1 MKINEIRNELLGE
14 MYYDIDHPSGL
25 KILIMPKAGYTSTYA
40 IFSTK
45 YGSIDTVIETKDGS
59 FREIPEGTA
68 HFLEHKL
75 FESED
80 LDAFERFAKTGASA
94 NAYTSF
100 DRTGYLFSCSA
111 NFKEN
116 LEILLD
122 FVQNPYFTQATVEKE
137 QGIIGQEIDM
147 YKDIPDWEVLFNCL
161 RNMYHKH
168 PVRIDIAGTQES
180 IAQITADTLYDC
192 YNNFYNLNNMVLAIA
207 GNTTV
212 EEVLEVADAVLRPVE
227 GKMAQRKLTDEPRE
241 VLTDYCEKKL
251 SVATPQF
258 ILGFKEEWDTPERTA
273 KEEITMEILLDM
285 ITGPSTDLYKRLFD
299 ANLINHNFGFE
310 YFTGFGYSCVL
321 FSGESNDPKKVS
333 EEIKKEIKA
342 FRENGFDEKV
352 FERTKK
358 KLYGRMIMGM
368 NDVDV
373 LANNMAL
380 SYFAGENVFTDFETY
395 KTVTVEDIKEML
407 DKTLD
412 EKSSTLSVILPNRG
426 DLNE

>member
-1 MKINEIRNELLGE
+1 MNIKEVKNELLDE
-14 MYYDIDHPSGL
+14 KYYDIDHPSGL
-25 KILIMPKAGYTSTYA
+25 KILVMPKANYSSTYA
-40 IFSTK
+40 IFATK
-45 YGSIDTVIETKDGS
+45 YGSIDTMIQMKNGEFKQ
-59 FREIPEGTA
+59 IPEGTA

-111 NFKEN
+111 NFKKN

-147 YKDIPDWEVLFNCL
+147 YKDAPDWEVMFNCL
-161 RNMYHKH
+161 RTMYHNL

-180 IAQITADTLYDC
+180 IAEITAEMLYGC
-192 YNNFYNLNNMVLAIA
+192 YDNFYNLHNMVLAVA
-207 GNTTV
+207 GNVSTD
-212 EEVLEVADAVLRPVE
+212 EVIEVADKVLKPVE
-227 GKMAQRKLTDEPRE
+227 GKMAQRKVIDEPKE
-241 VLTDYCEKKL
+241 VIDNYIEEKL

-258 ILGFKEEWDTPERTA
+258 MFGFKEHRNTPERTA

-285 ITGPSTDLYKRLFD
+285 ISGPSSELYKRLFD
-299 ANLINHNFGFE
+299 GKLINNSFGFE
-310 YFTGFGYSCVL
+310 YFTGFGYSAVL
-321 FSGESNDPKKVS
+321 FAGESSDPKKVA
-333 EEIKKEIKA
+333 EEIVNEIKR
-342 FRENGFDEKV
+342 FRENGFDNDA

-368 NDVDV
+368 NDVDGI
-373 LANNMAL
+373 ANNMVA
-380 SYFAGENVFTDFETY
+380 SYFSGEDIFTDFEIY
-395 KTVTVEDIKEML
+395 KTVTLDDIKSL
-407 DKTLD
+407 FDKTLD
-412 EKSSTLSVILPNRG
+412 EKYSVLSVINPN
-426 DLNE
+426 

>member
-1 MKINEIRNELLGE
+1 MMNIKEVRNELLNE
-14 MYYDIDHPSGL
+14 KYYDIDHPSGL
-25 KILIMPKAGYTSTYA
+25 KILVMPKENYSSTYA
-40 IFSTK
+40 IFATK
-45 YGSIDTVIETKDGS
+45 YGSIDTMIQMDDGT
-59 FREIPEGTA
+59 FKEIPEGTA

-111 NFKEN
+111 NFKKN

-147 YKDIPDWEVLFNCL
+147 YKDAPDWEVMFNCL
-161 RNMYHKH
+161 RTMYHNL

-180 IAQITADTLYDC
+180 IAQITAKTLYGC
-192 YNNFYNLNNMVLAIA
+192 YDNFYNLHNMVLAVA
-207 GNTTV
+207 GNADV
-212 EEVLEVADAVLRPVE
+212 DEIVEVADKVLKPVE
-227 GKMAQRKLTDEPRE
+227 GKMAQRKVIDEPEE
-241 VLTDYCEKKL
+241 VIDSYIEEKL

-258 ILGFKEEWDTPERTA
+258 MFGFKESWDTPERTT
-273 KEEITMEILLDM
+273 KEEISMEILLDM
-285 ITGPSTDLYKRLFD
+285 ISGQSSELYKRLFD
-299 ANLINHNFGFE
+299 GKLINNSFGFE

-321 FSGESNDPKKVS
+321 FAGESNDPKKVA
-333 EEIKKEIKA
+333 EEIVGEIGK
-342 FRENGFDEKV
+342 FRETGFDKTA

-368 NDVDV
+368 NDIEG
-373 LANNMAL
+373 LANNMAV
-380 SYFAGENVFTDFETY
+380 SYFAGEDVFTDFEIF
-395 KTVTVEDIKEML
+395 KTVTLDDVNDIFK
-407 DKTLD
+407 KTLD
-412 EKSSTLSVILPNRG
+412 ENRSVLSVINPN
-426 DLNE
+426 

>member
-1 MKINEIRNELLGE
+1 MMNIKEIKNELLNE
-14 MYYDIDHPSGL
+14 KFYDIDHPSGL
-25 KILIMPKAGYTSTYA
+25 KILVMPKENYKSTYA
-40 IFSTK
+40 IFATK
-45 YGSIDTVIETKDGS
+45 YGSIDTMIQMKDGS
-59 FREIPEGTA
+59 FKEIPEGTA

-111 NFKEN
+111 NFKKN

-147 YKDIPDWEVLFNCL
+147 YKDVPDWEVMFNCL
-161 RNMYHKH
+161 RTMYHNL

-180 IAQITADTLYDC
+180 IAEITAETLYGC
-192 YNNFYNLNNMVLAIA
+192 YDNFYNLHNMVLAVA
-207 GNTTV
+207 GNASV
-212 EEVLEVADAVLRPVE
+212 DEVIDVADKVLKPVE
-227 GKMAQRKLTDEPRE
+227 GKMAERKVIDEPAE
-241 VLTDYCEKKL
+241 VIDSYVEENL

-258 ILGFKEEWDTPERTA
+258 MFGFKENWDTPERTT

-285 ITGPSTDLYKRLFD
+285 LAGQSSELYKRLFD
-299 ANLINHNFGFE
+299 GKLINNSFGFE

-321 FSGESNDPKKVS
+321 FAGESSDPKKVS
-333 EEIKKEIKA
+333 EEIVKEINS
-342 FRENGFDEKV
+342 FRKTGFDRKT

-368 NDVDV
+368 NDVDGI
-373 LANNMAL
+373 ANNMAV
-380 SYFAGENVFTDFETY
+380 SYFAGEDIFADFNIY
-395 KTVTVEDIKEML
+395 KTVTL
-407 DKTLD
+407 DDVNELFGKTLD
-412 EKSSTLSVILPNRG
+412 EKYSVLSVIKPN
-426 DLNE
+426 

>member
-1 MKINEIRNELLGE
+1 MMNIKEIKNELLNE
-14 MYYDIDHPSGL
+14 KFYDIDHPSGL
-25 KILIMPKAGYTSTYA
+25 KILVMPKENYKSTYA
-40 IFSTK
+40 IFATK
-45 YGSIDTVIETKDGS
+45 YGSIDTMIQMKDGS
-59 FREIPEGTA
+59 FKEIPEGTA

-111 NFKEN
+111 NFKKN

-147 YKDIPDWEVLFNCL
+147 YKDVPDWEVMFNCL
-161 RNMYHKH
+161 RTMYHNL

-180 IAQITADTLYDC
+180 IAEITAETLYGC
-192 YNNFYNLNNMVLAIA
+192 YDNFYNLHNMVLAVA
-207 GNTTV
+207 GNASV
-212 EEVLEVADAVLRPVE
+212 DEVIEVADKVLKPVE
-227 GKMAQRKLTDEPRE
+227 GKMAERKVIDEPAE
-241 VLTDYCEKKL
+241 VIDSYVEENL

-258 ILGFKEEWDTPERTA
+258 MFGFKENWDTPERTT

-285 ITGPSTDLYKRLFD
+285 LAGQSSELYKRLFD
-299 ANLINHNFGFE
+299 GKLINNSFGFE

-321 FSGESNDPKKVS
+321 FAGESSDPKKVS
-333 EEIKKEIKA
+333 EEIVKEINS
-342 FRENGFDEKV
+342 FRKTGFDRKT

-368 NDVDV
+368 NDVDGI
-373 LANNMAL
+373 ANNMAV
-380 SYFAGENVFTDFETY
+380 SYFAGEDIFADFNIY
-395 KTVTVEDIKEML
+395 KTVTL
-407 DKTLD
+407 DDVNELFGKTLD
-412 EKSSTLSVILPNRG
+412 EKYSVLSVIKPN
-426 DLNE
+426 

>member
-25 KILIMPKAGYTSTYA
+25 KILIMPKTGYASTYA
-40 IFSTK
+40 IFATK
-45 YGSIDTVIETKDGS
+45 YGSIDTMIEMKDGS

-111 NFKEN
+111 NFKKN

-147 YKDIPDWEVLFNCL
+147 YKDIPDWEVMFNCL
-161 RNMYHKH
+161 RNMYHNL

-180 IAQITADTLYDC
+180 IAQITADMLYDC

-212 EEVLEVADAVLRPVE
+212 EEVLEVADAVLKPVE
-227 GKMAQRKLTDEPRE
+227 GKMAQRKVIDEPRD
-241 VLTDYCEKKL
+241 VISDYCEKKL

-258 ILGFKEEWDTPERTA
+258 MLGFKEQWDTPERTA

-285 ITGPSTDLYKRLFD
+285 IAGPSTDLYKRLFD
-299 ANLINHNFGFE
+299 ANLINSECGFE

-321 FSGESNDPKKVS
+321 FAGESKDPKTVA
-333 EEIKKEIKA
+333 EEIKKEIRH
-342 FRENGFDEKV
+342 FRENGFDDKV

-368 NDVDV
+368 NDVDG
-373 LANNMAL
+373 LANNMAV
-380 SYFAGENVFTDFETY
+380 SFFAGEDVFTDFETY
-395 KTVTVEDIKEML
+395 KTVTVEDVRDML
-407 DKTLD
+407 NKTLD
-412 EKSSTLSVILPNRG
+412 ERYSTLSVILPN
-426 DLNE
+426 

>member
-1 MKINEIRNELLGE
+1 MKINEIRNELLND

-25 KILIMPKAGYTSTYA
+25 KILVMPKPGYASTYA
-40 IFSTK
+40 IFATK
-45 YGSIDTVIETKDGS
+45 YGSIDTMIEMKDGS

-100 DRTGYLFSCSA
+100 DRTGYLFSCSG

-147 YKDIPDWEVLFNCL
+147 YKDIPDWEVMFNCL
-161 RNMYHKH
+161 RNMYHNL
-168 PVRIDIAGTQES
+168 PVRIDIAGTQDS
-180 IAQITADTLYDC
+180 IAQITADMLYDC
-192 YNNFYNLNNMVLAIA
+192 YNNFYNLNNMVLAVA

-212 EEVLEVADAVLRPVE
+212 EEVIEVADRVLKPVE
-227 GKMAQRKLTDEPRE
+227 GKMAQRKIIEEPKE
-241 VLTDYCEKKL
+241 VRTDYCEKKL

-258 ILGFKEEWDTPERTA
+258 MLGFKEDWDTPERTA
-273 KEEITMEILLDM
+273 KEEIAMEILLDM
-285 ITGPSTDLYKRLFD
+285 ISGPSTDLYKRLFD
-299 ANLINHNFGFE
+299 ANLINNNFGFE

-321 FSGESNDPKKVS
+321 FAGESNDPKAVS
-333 EEIKKEIKA
+333 EEIKKEIIR
-342 FRENGFDEKV
+342 FRENGFDEKD

-368 NDVDV
+368 NDIDS
-373 LANNMAL
+373 LANNMAV
-380 SYFAGENVFTDFETY
+380 SFFAGEDVFTDFETY
-395 KTVTVEDIKEML
+395 KTVTVEDIREL
-407 DKTLD
+407 LNKTLD
-412 EKSSTLSVILPNRG
+412 ENYSTLSVILPNS
-426 DLNE
+426 